1 MMLEMLTKKMD
12 SVDSQLVK
20 LASTP
25 VAANTKEESPQPL
38 RKEEDKAES
47 KSEKVS
53 SESENLE
60 FLRSLEVEQVLD
72 YCNSSLHIH

>member
-1 MMLEMLTKKMD
+1 MVTKKME
-12 SVDSQLVK
+12 SVDSQLVN
-20 LASTP
+20 LVSTP
-25 VAANTKEESPQPL
+25 GAVVANTKEESPQPL

-72 YCNSSLHIH
+72 YCNSSSHIH